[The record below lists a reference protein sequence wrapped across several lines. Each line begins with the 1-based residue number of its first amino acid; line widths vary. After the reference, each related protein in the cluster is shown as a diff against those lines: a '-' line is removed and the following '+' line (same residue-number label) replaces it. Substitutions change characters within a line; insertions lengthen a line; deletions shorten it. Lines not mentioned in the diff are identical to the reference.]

1 MANSNGSF
9 GLRPL
14 NKLGGGANS
23 TGLSGYSFY
32 EIANGNTDS
41 IYHGQL
47 VIPLAS
53 GFIDHT
59 ANAAG
64 GTVSHLGVFQGCE
77 FVSSVTG
84 RPTFSNH
91 WPGSGADSNHPVK
104 AFIVDDPN
112 QLFVIATDASLT
124 SKANARASV
133 FLNASLSTGI
143 TGTDATGVSLG
154 RLAVST
160 LATTDTLSLR
170 LMGWLE
176 DYSNEDFTAAG
187 IGAIVRLNN
196 PFNAPVGSIAA
207 GTPSTTGV

>member
-9 GLRPL
+9 GLRPIS
-14 NKLGGGANS
+14 KLGGGTNS
-23 TGLSGYSFY
+23 TGLTGYTPY
-32 EIANGNTDS
+32 EIANGNTDK

-77 FVSSVTG
+77 YVSSVTG
-84 RPTFSNH
+84 KTTFSNY

-104 AFIVDDPN
+104 AFINDDPS
-112 QLFVIATDASLT
+112 QLYLIASDASLP

-133 FLNASLSTGI
+133 FLNANLSTGI

-160 LATTDTLSLR
+160 LATTNSLALR
-170 LMGWLE
+170 VMGWQE
-176 DYSNEDFTAAG
+176 DPENEDFAAAG
-187 IGAIVRLNN
+187 IGVIVRLNN
-196 PFNAPVGSIAA
+196 SFNAPTGSIAS

>member
-23 TGLSGYSFY
+23 TGLSGYSLY

-84 RPTFSNH
+84 KPTFSNH

-124 SKANARASV
+124 SKANARAQV

-143 TGTDATGVSLG
+143 TGTDSSGLSLG

-176 DYSNEDFTAAG
+176 DPLNEDFAAAG

-196 PFNAPVGSIAA
+196 PFNAPVGSIAT

>member
-9 GLRPL
+9 GLRPIS
-14 NKLGGGANS
+14 KLGGGTNS
-23 TGLSGYSFY
+23 TGLTGYTPY
-32 EIANGNTDS
+32 EIANGNTDK

-77 FVSSVTG
+77 YISSVTG
-84 RPTFSNH
+84 KPTFSNF

-104 AFIVDDPN
+104 AFINDDPD
-112 QLFVIATDASLT
+112 QLYLIASDASLT

-133 FLNASLSTGI
+133 FLNANLSTGI

-160 LATTDTLSLR
+160 LATTNSLALR
-170 LMGWLE
+170 VMGWQE
-176 DYSNEDFTAAG
+176 DPENEDFAAAG
-187 IGAIVRLNN
+187 VGVIVRLNN
-196 PFNAPVGSIAA
+196 SFNAPTGSIAS

>member
-1 MANSNGSF
+1 MANTNGSF

-23 TGLSGYSFY
+23 TGLSGYSLY

-84 RPTFSNH
+84 KPTFSNH

-124 SKANARASV
+124 SKANARAQV

-143 TGTDATGVSLG
+143 TGTDSTGLSLG

-176 DYSNEDFTAAG
+176 DSLNEDFTAAG

-196 PFNAPVGSIAA
+196 PFNAPVGSIAT

>member
-1 MANSNGSF
+1 MANINGSF

-14 NKLGGGANS
+14 SKLGGGSNS
-23 TGLSGYSFY
+23 TGLTGYTPY
-32 EIANGNTDS
+32 EIANGNTDK
-41 IYHGQL
+41 IYQGQV

-77 FVSSVTG
+77 YVSSTTG
-84 RPTFSNH
+84 KPTFSNF
-91 WPGSGADSNHPVK
+91 WPGSGADSNHPIK
-104 AFIVDDPN
+104 AFVIDDPM
-112 QLFVIATDASLT
+112 QLYVIASDASLT

-143 TGTDATGVSLG
+143 TGTDSTGVSLG

-160 LATTDTLSLR
+160 LATTNSLTLR

-176 DYSNEDFTAAG
+176 DPMNEDFTAAG
-187 IGAIVRLNN
+187 IPLIVRLNN

>member
-9 GLRPL
+9 GLRPIS
-14 NKLGGGANS
+14 KLGGGTNS
-23 TGLSGYSFY
+23 TGLTGYTPY
-32 EIANGNTDS
+32 EIANGNTDK

-77 FVSSVTG
+77 YVSSVTG
-84 RPTFSNH
+84 KPTFSNY

-104 AFIVDDPN
+104 AFINDDPN
-112 QLFVIATDASLT
+112 QLYLIASDASLT

-133 FLNASLSTGI
+133 FLNANLSTGI

-160 LATTDTLSLR
+160 LATTNSLALR
-170 LMGWLE
+170 VMGWQE
-176 DYSNEDFTAAG
+176 DPENEDFAAAG
-187 IGAIVRLNN
+187 VGVIVRLNN
-196 PFNAPVGSIAA
+196 SFNAPTGSIAS

>member
-1 MANSNGSF
+1 MANINGSF

-23 TGLSGYSFY
+23 TGLTGYTPY
-32 EIANGNTDS
+32 EIANGNSDK
-41 IYHGQL
+41 IYQGQV

-53 GFIDHT
+53 GFIDHA

-77 FVSSVTG
+77 YVSSTTG
-84 RPTFSNH
+84 KPTFSNY
-91 WPGSGADSNHPVK
+91 WPGSGADSNHPIK
-104 AFIVDDPN
+104 AFVIDDPM
-112 QLFVIATDASLT
+112 QLYVIASDASLT

-143 TGTDATGVSLG
+143 TGSDTSGVSYG

-160 LATTDTLSLR
+160 LATTNSPTLR

-176 DYSNEDFTAAG
+176 DSMNEDFTAAG
-187 IGAIVRLNN
+187 IPLIVRLNN

>member
-9 GLRPL
+9 GLRPIS
-14 NKLGGGANS
+14 KLGGGTNS
-23 TGLSGYSFY
+23 TGLTGYTPY
-32 EIANGNTDS
+32 EIANGNTDK

-77 FVSSVTG
+77 YVSSVTG
-84 RPTFSNH
+84 KTTFSNY

-104 AFIVDDPN
+104 AFINDDPN
-112 QLFVIATDASLT
+112 QLYLIASDASLT

-133 FLNASLSTGI
+133 FLNANLSTGI

-160 LATTDTLSLR
+160 LATTNSLALR
-170 LMGWLE
+170 VMGWQE
-176 DYSNEDFTAAG
+176 DPENEDFEAAG
-187 IGAIVRLNN
+187 VGVIVRLNN
-196 PFNAPVGSIAA
+196 SFNAPTGSIAS

>member
-1 MANSNGSF
+1 MANTNGSF

-14 NKLGGGANS
+14 SKLGGGANS
-23 TGLSGYSFY
+23 TGLTGYTPY
-32 EIANGNTDS
+32 EIASDNTDK
-41 IYHGQL
+41 IYQGQV

-53 GFIDHT
+53 GFIDHA

-77 FVSSVTG
+77 YVSSTTG
-84 RPTFSNH
+84 KPTFSNF

-104 AFIVDDPN
+104 AFVNDDPN
-112 QLFVIATDASLT
+112 QLYVIASDASLT

-143 TGTDATGVSLG
+143 TGSDTSGLSFG

-160 LATTDTLSLR
+160 LATTNTLTLR

-176 DYSNEDFTAAG
+176 DPMNEDFTAAG
-187 IGAIVRLNN
+187 IPLIVRLNN

>member
-14 NKLGGGANS
+14 NKLGGAANS
-23 TGLSGYSFY
+23 TGVTGYTPY
-32 EIANGNTDS
+32 EIASDNSDK
-41 IYHGQL
+41 IYHGQV

-53 GFIDHT
+53 GYIDHT

-77 FVSSVTG
+77 YVSSVTG
-84 RPTFSNH
+84 KTTFSNY

-104 AFIVDDPN
+104 AFIIDDPN
-112 QLFVIATDASLT
+112 QLYVIATDASWT

-143 TGTDATGVSLG
+143 TGTDATGLSLG
-154 RLAVST
+154 RLAIST
-160 LATTDTLSLR
+160 LATTNSLTLRVL
-170 LMGWLE
+170 GWVE
-176 DYSNEDFTAAG
+176 DPENEDFTAAG

>member
-14 NKLGGGANS
+14 NKLGGAANS
-23 TGLSGYSFY
+23 TGVTGYTPY
-32 EIANGNTDS
+32 EIASYNSDK
-41 IYHGQL
+41 IYHGQV

-53 GFIDHT
+53 GYIDHT

-64 GTVSHLGVFQGCE
+64 GSVSHLGVFQGCE
-77 FVSSVTG
+77 YVSSVTG
-84 RPTFSNH
+84 KTTFSNY

-112 QLFVIATDASLT
+112 QLYAIATDASWT

-143 TGTDATGVSLG
+143 TGTDATGLSLG
-154 RLAVST
+154 RLAIST
-160 LATTDTLSLR
+160 LATTNSLTLRVL
-170 LMGWLE
+170 GWME
-176 DYSNEDFTAAG
+176 DPENEDFTAAG
-187 IGAIVRLNN
+187 IAAIVRLNN